1 MHVTDT
7 TTREEL
13 MKKKT
18 ATVTAC
24 LMAISALS
32 ISNTGGVTAA
42 TCGTPGNGYGRLF
55 PNLASASFDSASL
68 RGLASHIMATPESNP
83 TPEGEVDAEEN
94 YAIPAGYTYFGQFI
108 DHDLTNDDRP
118 NDLTTPIAVTSLV
131 NGRTPQLDLDSLYLS
146 GPIASP
152 QLYEADQMHLL
163 TGSLLTGTTDV
174 NARDLPR
181 DTTGRAI
188 IGDGRN
194 DENRIVAGI
203 HSMFIRFHN
212 QTVDQVTATHPQWN
226 AAQIFV
232 EARSQVTAV
241 YQNLILQDYLP
252 RVVGKKTM
260 DTVLQRTHRGTSTN
274 LKYYTNCAQMP
285 VEFSVA
291 AYRFGHS
298 QVRGLYRINATTN
311 RVPVFSGS
319 FGTPGIDL
327 VGFSPSP
334 SHFAIDWSL
343 FLPGGKS
350 SGGAVQASYK
360 IDASITNSLSLLPLP
375 VSSEGPA
382 DLAVRN
388 LLRSSQVGLPSGQDV
403 ARAMG
408 IRPLPDNQI
417 LIGKAT
423 GDATEA
429 TPITSI
435 SSTFAGKAPL
445 WAYILA
451 ESTAHAYRIENG
463 AIVGNQR
470 APFTLGPVGGR
481 IVAETIVGLLSSD
494 ANSVLNMNTR
504 SVVPRPNSIKALFDA
519 VEKGKDATTR
529 PRPIVRPVS
538 NSRESRSGF
547 APVRAQQPPAHR

>member
-1 MHVTDT
+1 MS
-7 TTREEL
+7 L
-13 MKKKT
+13 MKKIT
-18 ATVTAC
+18 STITTCVLAV
-24 LMAISALS
+24 SVLS
-32 ISNTGGVTAA
+32 VSSVNAA
-42 TCGTPGNGYGRLF
+42 TCATPGNGYGRLF
-55 PNLASASFDSASL
+55 PNLPSASFDSAALRSL
-68 RGLASHIMATPESNP
+68 ATQIMAAPEINP

-94 YAIPAGYTYFGQFI
+94 YALPAGYTYFGQFV

-118 NDLTTPIAVTSLV
+118 NDLTTPIPVSSLV
-131 NGRTPQLDLDSLYLS
+131 NGRTPQLDLDSLYLA
-146 GPIASP
+146 GPTAAP
-152 QLYEADQMHLL
+152 QLYNADQMHLL
-163 TGSLLTGTTDV
+163 TGALLTGSTDT
-174 NARDLPR
+174 NSRDVPR
-181 DTTGRAI
+181 TATGRAI
-188 IGDGRN
+188 LGDSRN

-212 QTVDQVTATHPQWN
+212 QAVDQLVTKNPQWP
-226 AAQIFV
+226 AAQIFT
-232 EARSQVTAV
+232 EARKQVTAV

-252 RVVGKKTM
+252 RIVGRQTM
-260 DTVLQRTHRGTSTN
+260 DSVLRSTPRGTSAQ
-274 LKYYTNCAQMP
+274 LRYYTTCAQMP

-298 QVRGLYRINATTN
+298 MVRGLYRVNASTN

-334 SHFAIDWSL
+334 TNFGIDWSL
-343 FLPGGKS
+343 FLPGGKT

-435 SSTFAGKAPL
+435 SSSFAGKAPL

-463 AIVGNQR
+463 AIVGNQK
-470 APFTLGPVGGR
+470 APFTLGPVGSR
-481 IVAETIVGLLSSD
+481 IVAETFVGLLLSD
-494 ANSVLNMNTR
+494 S
-504 SVVPRPNSIKALFDA
+504 NSILNSSTKRQSPIPTTIMALFDS
-519 VEKGKDATTR
+519 VQRGEIREQPVRTQPSLR
-529 PRPIVRPVS
+529 PRNAVAMEPIRYT
-538 NSRESRSGF
+538 RR
-547 APVRAQQPPAHR
+547 

>member
-1 MHVTDT
+1 
-7 TTREEL
+7 
-13 MKKKT
+13 MKKIT
-18 ATVTAC
+18 STITTCVLAV
-24 LMAISALS
+24 SALS
-32 ISNTGGVTAA
+32 VSSSSSVNAA
-42 TCGTPGNGYGRLF
+42 TCASPGNGYGRLF
-55 PNLASASFDSASL
+55 PNLPSASFDSTALRSL
-68 RGLASHIMATPESNP
+68 ATQIMAAPEINP

-94 YAIPAGYTYFGQFI
+94 YALPAGYTYFGQFV

-118 NDLTTPIAVTSLV
+118 NDLTTPIPVSSLV
-131 NGRTPQLDLDSLYLS
+131 NGRTPQLDLDSLYLA
-146 GPIASP
+146 GPTTAP
-152 QLYEADQMHLL
+152 QLYNADQMHLL
-163 TGSLLTGTTDV
+163 TGALLTGSTDT
-174 NARDLPR
+174 NSRDVPR
-181 DTTGRAI
+181 TSTGRAI
-188 IGDGRN
+188 IGDARN

-212 QTVDQVTATHPQWN
+212 QAVDQLLIAHPQWT
-226 AAQIFV
+226 ATRVFT
-232 EARSQVTAV
+232 EARKQVTAV
-241 YQNLILQDYLP
+241 YQNLILRDYLP
-252 RVVGKKTM
+252 RIVGRQMM
-260 DTVLQRTHRGTSTN
+260 DSVLRSTPRGTSAQ

-298 QVRGLYRINATTN
+298 MVRGLYRVNASTN

-319 FGTPGIDL
+319 FGTPGTDL

-334 SHFAIDWSL
+334 STFAIDWSL

-403 ARAMG
+403 ARAIG

-435 SSTFAGKAPL
+435 SSSFAGKAPL

-463 AIVGNQR
+463 AIVGNQK

-481 IVAETIVGLLSSD
+481 IVAETFVGLLLSD
-494 ANSVLNMNTR
+494 S
-504 SVVPRPNSIKALFDA
+504 NSILNSSTKRQPPIPTTIKTLFDS
-519 VEKGKDATTR
+519 VQRTDDIGPQVR
-529 PRPIVRPVS
+529 PRPLLRARNPVAVKPI
-538 NSRESRSGF
+538 RYAR
-547 APVRAQQPPAHR
+547 R

>member
-1 MHVTDT
+1 MS
-7 TTREEL
+7 L
-13 MKKKT
+13 MKKIT
-18 ATVTAC
+18 STITTCVLAV
-24 LMAISALS
+24 SALS
-32 ISNTGGVTAA
+32 VSSSHIVSAA
-42 TCGTPGNGYGRLF
+42 TCPTPGNGYGRLF
-55 PNLASASFDSASL
+55 PNLASASFDSTALRSL
-68 RGLASHIMATPESNP
+68 AAQIMAAPETNP
-83 TPEGEVDAEEN
+83 TPEGQVDAEEN
-94 YAIPAGYTYFGQFI
+94 YALPAGYTYFGQFV

-118 NDLTTPIAVTSLV
+118 NDLTTPIAITSLV
-131 NGRTPQLDLDSLYLS
+131 NGRTPQLDLDSLYLA
-146 GPIASP
+146 GPTAAP
-152 QLYEADQMHLL
+152 QLYNADQMHLL
-163 TGSLLTGTTDV
+163 TGALLTGSSDT

-181 DTTGRAI
+181 DTKGRAI
-188 IGDGRN
+188 IGDARN

-212 QTVDQVTATHPQWN
+212 QTVDQLVAAHPQWT
-226 AAQIFV
+226 AAQVFS
-232 EARSQVTAV
+232 EARIQVTAV

-252 RVVGKKTM
+252 RVVGRQTM
-260 DTVLQRTHRGTSTN
+260 DAVIRSTPRGTSAQ

-298 QVRGLYRINATTN
+298 MVRGLYRVNASTN

-334 SHFAIDWSL
+334 TNFAIDWSL
-343 FLPGGKS
+343 FLPGGKT

-423 GDATEA
+423 GDVTEA

-435 SSTFAGKAPL
+435 SSSFAGKAPL

-451 ESTAHAYRIENG
+451 ESTTHAYRIENG
-463 AIVGNQR
+463 AIVGSQK

-481 IVAETIVGLLSSD
+481 IVAETFVGLLLSD
-494 ANSVLNMNTR
+494 ANSILNSSTKLE
-504 SVVPRPNSIKALFDA
+504 SQSPTSIKALFDS
-519 VEKGKDATTR
+519 VQRGVDKR
-529 PRPIVRPVS
+529 
-538 NSRESRSGF
+538 
-547 APVRAQQPPAHR
+547 QPPAPRPLLRPRNPVAVEPIRYTRR

>member
-1 MHVTDT
+1 MS
-7 TTREEL
+7 L
-13 MKKKT
+13 MKKIT
-18 ATVTAC
+18 STITTCVLAV
-24 LMAISALS
+24 SALS
-32 ISNTGGVTAA
+32 VSSSSSVNAA
-42 TCGTPGNGYGRLF
+42 TCATPGNGYGRLF
-55 PNLASASFDSASL
+55 PNLPSASFDSTALRSL
-68 RGLASHIMATPESNP
+68 ATQIMAAPEINP

-94 YAIPAGYTYFGQFI
+94 YALPAGYTYFGQFV

-118 NDLTTPIAVTSLV
+118 NDLTTPIPVSSLV
-131 NGRTPQLDLDSLYLS
+131 NGRTPQLDLDSLYLA
-146 GPIASP
+146 GPTAAP
-152 QLYEADQMHLL
+152 QLYNADQMHLL
-163 TGSLLTGTTDV
+163 MGALLTGSTDT
-174 NARDLPR
+174 NSRDVPR
-181 DTTGRAI
+181 TATGRAI
-188 IGDGRN
+188 LGDSRN

-212 QTVDQVTATHPQWN
+212 QTVDQLVTKNPEWP
-226 AAQIFV
+226 AAQVFT
-232 EARSQVTAV
+232 EARKQVTAV

-252 RVVGKKTM
+252 RIVGKQTM
-260 DTVLQRTHRGTSTN
+260 NSVLRSTPRGTSAQ
-274 LKYYTNCAQMP
+274 LKFYTNCAQMP

-298 QVRGLYRINATTN
+298 MVRGLYRVNASTN

-319 FGTPGIDL
+319 FGTSGIDL

-334 SHFAIDWSL
+334 TNFGIDWSL
-343 FLPGGKS
+343 FLPGGKT

-408 IRPLPDNQI
+408 IRLLRDDQI

-435 SSTFAGKAPL
+435 SSSFAGKAPL

-451 ESTAHAYRIENG
+451 ESTANAYRIENG
-463 AIVGNQR
+463 AIVGSQK
-470 APFTLGPVGGR
+470 APFTLGPVGSR
-481 IVAETIVGLLSSD
+481 IVAETFVGLLLSDSNSILNSSTKRQ
-494 ANSVLNMNTR
+494 SPIPTT
-504 SVVPRPNSIKALFDA
+504 IKALFDS
-519 VEKGKDATTR
+519 VQRGEIRDQPVRTQPSIR
-529 PRPIVRPVS
+529 PRNPVAVKPIRYA
-538 NSRESRSGF
+538 RR
-547 APVRAQQPPAHR
+547 

>member
-1 MHVTDT
+1 MS
-7 TTREEL
+7 L
-13 MKKKT
+13 MKKIT
-18 ATVTAC
+18 STITTCVLAV
-24 LMAISALS
+24 SALS
-32 ISNTGGVTAA
+32 VSSSQIVSAA
-42 TCGTPGNGYGRLF
+42 TCPTPGSGYGRLF
-55 PNLASASFDSASL
+55 PNLASALFDSTALRSL
-68 RGLASHIMATPESNP
+68 ATQIMAAPEINP

-94 YAIPAGYTYFGQFI
+94 YALPAGYTYFGQFV

-118 NDLTTPIAVTSLV
+118 NDLTTPIPVSSLV
-131 NGRTPQLDLDSLYLS
+131 NGRTPQLDLDSLYLA
-146 GPIASP
+146 GPTAAP
-152 QLYEADQMHLL
+152 QLYNSDQMHLL
-163 TGSLLTGTTDV
+163 TGALLTGSTDA
-174 NARDLPR
+174 NSRDVPR
-181 DTTGRAI
+181 TATGKAI
-188 IGDGRN
+188 LGDSRN

-212 QTVDQVTATHPQWN
+212 QTVDQLVSAHPQWT
-226 AAQIFV
+226 ATQVFT
-232 EARSQVTAV
+232 EARKQVTAV
-241 YQNLILQDYLP
+241 YQNLIIQDYLP
-252 RVVGKKTM
+252 RIVGKQTM
-260 DTVLQRTHRGTSTN
+260 DSVLRSTPRGAFLQ

-298 QVRGLYRINATTN
+298 MVRGLYRVNASTN

-334 SHFAIDWSL
+334 TNFGIDWSL
-343 FLPGGKS
+343 FLPGGKT

-388 LLRSSQVGLPSGQDV
+388 LLRSSQVGLPSGQDI

-435 SSTFAGKAPL
+435 SSSFAGKAPL

-463 AIVGNQR
+463 AIVGSQK

-481 IVAETIVGLLSSD
+481 IVTETFVGLLLSDSNSILNSSTKRQ
-494 ANSVLNMNTR
+494 SPIPTT
-504 SVVPRPNSIKALFDA
+504 IKALFDS
-519 VEKGKDATTR
+519 VQRGEVRDQPVNTQPSLR
-529 PRPIVRPVS
+529 PRNPV
-538 NSRESRSGF
+538 
-547 APVRAQQPPAHR
+547 AVKPVRYTRR

>member
-1 MHVTDT
+1 MS
-7 TTREEL
+7 L
-13 MKKKT
+13 MKKIT
-18 ATVTAC
+18 STITTCVLAV
-24 LMAISALS
+24 SALS
-32 ISNTGGVTAA
+32 VSSSSSVNAA
-42 TCGTPGNGYGRLF
+42 TCATPGNGYGRLF
-55 PNLASASFDSASL
+55 PNLPSASFDSAALRSL
-68 RGLASHIMATPESNP
+68 ATQIMAAPEINP

-94 YAIPAGYTYFGQFI
+94 YALPAGYTYFGQFV

-118 NDLTTPIAVTSLV
+118 NDLTTPIPVSSLV
-131 NGRTPQLDLDSLYLS
+131 NGRTPQLDLDSLYLA
-146 GPIASP
+146 GPTAAP
-152 QLYEADQMHLL
+152 QLYNADQMHLL
-163 TGSLLTGTTDV
+163 TGALLTGSTDT
-174 NARDLPR
+174 NSRDVPR
-181 DTTGRAI
+181 TATGRAI
-188 IGDGRN
+188 LGDSRN

-212 QTVDQVTATHPQWN
+212 QAVDQLVTKNPQWP
-226 AAQIFV
+226 AAQIFT
-232 EARSQVTAV
+232 EARKQVTAV

-252 RVVGKKTM
+252 RIVGRQTM
-260 DTVLQRTHRGTSTN
+260 DSVLRSTPRGTSAQ
-274 LKYYTNCAQMP
+274 LRYYTTCAQMP

-298 QVRGLYRINATTN
+298 MVRGLYRVNASTN

-334 SHFAIDWSL
+334 TNFGIDWSL
-343 FLPGGKS
+343 FLPGGKT

-435 SSTFAGKAPL
+435 SSSFAGKAPL

-463 AIVGNQR
+463 AIVGNQK
-470 APFTLGPVGGR
+470 APFTLGPVGSR
-481 IVAETIVGLLSSD
+481 IVAETFVGLLLSD
-494 ANSVLNMNTR
+494 S
-504 SVVPRPNSIKALFDA
+504 NSILNSSTKRQSPIPTTIMALFDS
-519 VEKGKDATTR
+519 VQRGEIREQPVRTQPSLR
-529 PRPIVRPVS
+529 PRNAVAMEPIRYT
-538 NSRESRSGF
+538 RR
-547 APVRAQQPPAHR
+547 

>member
-1 MHVTDT
+1 
-7 TTREEL
+7 
-13 MKKKT
+13 MKKFT
-18 ATVTAC
+18 S
-24 LMAISALS
+24 AITTCVLAMSAVS
-32 ISNTGGVTAA
+32 VSSASGVSAA
-42 TCGTPGNGYGRLF
+42 TCATPSSGYGRLF
-55 PNLASASFDSASL
+55 PNLAAASFDSTALHS
-68 RGLASHIMATPESNP
+68 LASKIMAPAETNP

-94 YAIPAGYTYFGQFI
+94 YALPAGYTYFGQFI

-118 NDLTTPIAVTSLV
+118 NDLTTPIAITSLV
-131 NGRTPQLDLDSLYLS
+131 NGRTPQLDLDSLYLA
-146 GPIASP
+146 GPIAAP
-152 QLYEADQMHLL
+152 QLYNADQMHLL
-163 TGSLLTGTTDV
+163 TGAILAGSTDT

-181 DTTGRAI
+181 DTKGKAL
-188 IGDGRN
+188 IGDARN

-203 HSMFIRFHN
+203 HSMLIRFHN
-212 QTVDQVTATHPQWN
+212 QIVDQLVAAHSQWT
-226 AAQIFV
+226 AAQVFT
-232 EARSQVTAV
+232 EARTQVTHV
-241 YQNLILQDYLP
+241 YQDLILQDYLP
-252 RVVGKKTM
+252 RVVGRKTM
-260 DTVLQRTHRGTSTN
+260 DSVLRSTPRGISTQ

-298 QVRGLYRINATTN
+298 MVRGLYRVNTSTN

-334 SHFAIDWSL
+334 TNFAIDWSL
-343 FLPGGKS
+343 FLPGGKT

-375 VSSEGPA
+375 VSSAGPA

-435 SSTFAGKAPL
+435 SASFAGKAPL

-463 AIVGNQR
+463 TIVGSQK

-481 IVAETIVGLLSSD
+481 IVAETFVGLLLSDSDSILNSSTKPE
-494 ANSVLNMNTR
+494 SQHPT
-504 SVVPRPNSIKALFDA
+504 SIKALFDS
-519 VEKGKDATTR
+519 VQRGVDKR
-529 PRPIVRPVS
+529 
-538 NSRESRSGF
+538 
-547 APVRAQQPPAHR
+547 QPPAPRSLLRPRNPVAVKPIRYTRR

>member
-1 MHVTDT
+1 MS
-7 TTREEL
+7 L
-13 MKKKT
+13 MKKIT
-18 ATVTAC
+18 STIITCVLAV
-24 LMAISALS
+24 SALS
-32 ISNTGGVTAA
+32 VSNSSSVNAA
-42 TCGTPGNGYGRLF
+42 ACTTPGNGYGRLF
-55 PNLASASFDSASL
+55 PNLANASFDSTALRSL
-68 RGLASHIMATPESNP
+68 AAQIMAGPETNP

-94 YAIPAGYTYFGQFI
+94 YALPAGYTYFGQFV

-118 NDLTTPIAVTSLV
+118 NDLTTPIPVSSLV
-131 NGRTPQLDLDSLYLS
+131 NGRTPQLDLDSLYLA
-146 GPIASP
+146 GPTAAP
-152 QLYEADQMHLL
+152 QLYNADQMHLL
-163 TGSLLTGTTDV
+163 IGALLTGSSDT

-181 DTTGRAI
+181 DTKGRAI
-188 IGDGRN
+188 IGDARN

-212 QTVDQVTATHPQWN
+212 QTVDQLVAAHPQWT
-226 AAQIFV
+226 AAHVFS
-232 EARSQVTAV
+232 EARTQVTAV

-252 RVVGKKTM
+252 RVVGRQTM
-260 DTVLQRTHRGTSTN
+260 DAVIRSTPRGTSTQ

-298 QVRGLYRINATTN
+298 MVRGLYRVNASTN

-334 SHFAIDWSL
+334 TNFAIDWSL
-343 FLPGGKS
+343 FLPGGKT
-350 SGGAVQASYK
+350 SGGALQASYK

-388 LLRSSQVGLPSGQDV
+388 LLRSSQLGLPSGQDV

-408 IRPLPDNQI
+408 IRPLPDNQV

-435 SSTFAGKAPL
+435 SSSFAGKAPL

-463 AIVGNQR
+463 AIVGSQK

-481 IVAETIVGLLSSD
+481 IVAETFVGLLLSD
-494 ANSVLNMNTR
+494 
-504 SVVPRPNSIKALFDA
+504 PNSILNSSMKPESQFPTSMKALFDS
-519 VEKGKDATTR
+519 VQRGVDKR
-529 PRPIVRPVS
+529 
-538 NSRESRSGF
+538 
-547 APVRAQQPPAHR
+547 QPPAPRPLLRPRNPVAVEPIRYARR

>member
-1 MHVTDT
+1 MS
-7 TTREEL
+7 L
-13 MKKKT
+13 MKKLT
-18 ATVTAC
+18 STITTCVLAV
-24 LMAISALS
+24 SALS
-32 ISNTGGVTAA
+32 VSNSSSVNAA
-42 TCGTPGNGYGRLF
+42 TCATPGNGYGRLF
-55 PNLASASFDSASL
+55 PNLPSASFDSAALRSL
-68 RGLASHIMATPESNP
+68 ATQIMAAPEINP

-94 YAIPAGYTYFGQFI
+94 YALPAGYTYFGQFV

-118 NDLTTPIAVTSLV
+118 NDLTTPIPVSSLV
-131 NGRTPQLDLDSLYLS
+131 NGRTPQLDLDSLYLA
-146 GPIASP
+146 GPTAAP
-152 QLYEADQMHLL
+152 QLYNADQMHLL
-163 TGSLLTGTTDV
+163 TGALLTGSTDV
-174 NARDLPR
+174 NSQDLPR
-181 DTTGRAI
+181 DTKGRAI
-188 IGDGRN
+188 IGDARN

-212 QTVDQVTATHPQWN
+212 QTVDQLVSAHPQWT
-226 AAQIFV
+226 AAQIFS
-232 EARSQVTAV
+232 EARKQVTDV
-241 YQNLILQDYLP
+241 YQNLILRDYLP
-252 RVVGKKTM
+252 RIVGKKTM
-260 DTVLQRTHRGTSTN
+260 DSVLRSTSRGTSTQ
-274 LKYYTNCAQMP
+274 LRYYTNCAQMP

-298 QVRGLYRINATTN
+298 MVRGLYRVNASTN

-334 SHFAIDWSL
+334 TNFGIDWSL
-343 FLPGGKS
+343 FLPGGKT

-388 LLRSSQVGLPSGQDV
+388 LLRSSQVGLPSGQDI

-408 IRPLPDNQI
+408 IRPLRDDQI

-435 SSTFAGKAPL
+435 SSSFAGKAPL

-463 AIVGNQR
+463 AIVGSQK

-481 IVAETIVGLLSSD
+481 IVAETFVGLLLSD
-494 ANSVLNMNTR
+494 PNSILNTSTKR
-504 SVVPRPNSIKALFDA
+504 QSPSPTSIKALFDSVQRGEVRGQPVRTQPSLRPRNPVA
-519 VEKGKDATTR
+519 VEPIRYTR
-529 PRPIVRPVS
+529 R
-538 NSRESRSGF
+538 
-547 APVRAQQPPAHR
+547 

>member
-1 MHVTDT
+1 MS
-7 TTREEL
+7 L
-13 MKKKT
+13 MKKTSRIT
-18 ATVTAC
+18 AVA
-24 LMAISALS
+24 LAISA
-32 ISNTGGVTAA
+32 ITITNTGVVNAA
-42 TCGTPGNGYGRLF
+42 TCATPGNGYGRLF
-55 PNLASASFDSASL
+55 PDLASASFDSTALRSL
-68 RGLASHIMATPESNP
+68 ATQIMAAPEINP

-94 YAIPAGYTYFGQFI
+94 YALPAGYTYFGQFV

-118 NDLTTPIAVTSLV
+118 NDLTTPIPVSSLV
-131 NGRTPQLDLDSLYLS
+131 NGRTPQLDLDSLYLA
-146 GPIASP
+146 GPTAAP
-152 QLYEADQMHLL
+152 QLYNADQMHLL
-163 TGSLLTGTTDV
+163 TGALLTGSTDA
-174 NARDLPR
+174 NSRDVPR
-181 DTTGRAI
+181 TATGRAI
-188 IGDGRN
+188 LGDSRN

-203 HSMFIRFHN
+203 HTMFIRFHN
-212 QTVDQVTATHPQWN
+212 QTVDQLVSTHPQWT
-226 AAQIFV
+226 AAQVFT
-232 EARSQVTAV
+232 EARKQVTTV

-252 RVVGKKTM
+252 RIVGKQTM
-260 DTVLQRTHRGTSTN
+260 DSVLRSTPRGTSTQ

-298 QVRGLYRINATTN
+298 MVRGLYRVNASTN

-319 FGTPGIDL
+319 FGTPGTDL

-334 SHFAIDWSL
+334 STFAIDWSL

-423 GDATEA
+423 GDASEA
-429 TPITSI
+429 TLITSI
-435 SSTFAGKAPL
+435 SSSFAGKAPL

-463 AIVGNQR
+463 AIVGNQK

-481 IVAETIVGLLSSD
+481 IVAETFVGLLLSDSNSILNSST
-494 ANSVLNMNTR
+494 TR
-504 SVVPRPNSIKALFDA
+504 QSPSPTTIKALFDS
-519 VEKGKDATTR
+519 VQRGEVRDTPVRTQPSIR
-529 PRPIVRPVS
+529 PRNPV
-538 NSRESRSGF
+538 
-547 APVRAQQPPAHR
+547 AVKPVRYTRR

>member
-1 MHVTDT
+1 MS
-7 TTREEL
+7 L
-13 MKKKT
+13 MKKIT
-18 ATVTAC
+18 STITTCVLAV
-24 LMAISALS
+24 SALS
-32 ISNTGGVTAA
+32 VSSSSSVNAA
-42 TCGTPGNGYGRLF
+42 TCATPGNGYGRLF
-55 PNLASASFDSASL
+55 PNLPSASFESTALRSL
-68 RGLASHIMATPESNP
+68 ATQIMAAPEINP

-94 YAIPAGYTYFGQFI
+94 YALPAGYTYFGQFV

-118 NDLTTPIAVTSLV
+118 NDLTTPIPVSSLV
-131 NGRTPQLDLDSLYLS
+131 NGRTPQLDLDSLYLA
-146 GPIASP
+146 GPTAAP
-152 QLYEADQMHLL
+152 QLYNADQMHLL
-163 TGSLLTGTTDV
+163 MGALLTGSTDT
-174 NARDLPR
+174 NSRDVPR
-181 DTTGRAI
+181 TATGRAI
-188 IGDGRN
+188 LGDSRN

-212 QTVDQVTATHPQWN
+212 QTVDQLVTKNPQWP
-226 AAQIFV
+226 AAQIFT
-232 EARSQVTAV
+232 EARKQVTAV

-252 RVVGKKTM
+252 RIVGRQTM
-260 DTVLQRTHRGTSTN
+260 DSVLRSTPRGTSAQ

-298 QVRGLYRINATTN
+298 MVRGLYRVNTSTN

-334 SHFAIDWSL
+334 STFAIDWSL

-375 VSSEGPA
+375 VSSAGPA

-423 GDATEA
+423 GDASEA

-435 SSTFAGKAPL
+435 SSSFVGKAPL

-451 ESTAHAYRIENG
+451 ESTANAYRIENG
-463 AIVGNQR
+463 AIVGNQK
-470 APFTLGPVGGR
+470 APFTLGPIGGR
-481 IVAETIVGLLSSD
+481 IVAETFVGLLLSDSNSILNSST
-494 ANSVLNMNTR
+494 TR
-504 SVVPRPNSIKALFDA
+504 QSPIPTTIKALFDS
-519 VEKGKDATTR
+519 VQRGEVRDQPVRPQPSIR
-529 PRPIVRPVS
+529 PRNPVAVKPIRYA
-538 NSRESRSGF
+538 RR
-547 APVRAQQPPAHR
+547 

>member
-1 MHVTDT
+1 MS
-7 TTREEL
+7 L
-13 MKKKT
+13 MKKFT
-18 ATVTAC
+18 STITTCVLAV
-24 LMAISALS
+24 SALS
-32 ISNTGGVTAA
+32 VSNSSSVNAA
-42 TCGTPGNGYGRLF
+42 TCTTPGNGYGRLF
-55 PNLASASFDSASL
+55 PNLPSASFDSTALRSL
-68 RGLASHIMATPESNP
+68 AAQIMADPETNP

-94 YAIPAGYTYFGQFI
+94 YALPAGYTYFGQFV

-131 NGRTPQLDLDSLYLS
+131 NGRTPQLDLDSLYLA
-146 GPIASP
+146 GPTAAP
-152 QLYEADQMHLL
+152 QLYNADQMHLL
-163 TGSLLTGTTDV
+163 TGALLTGSSDA

-181 DTTGRAI
+181 DTKGRAI
-188 IGDGRN
+188 IGDARN

-212 QTVDQVTATHPQWN
+212 QTVDQLVAAHPQWT
-226 AAQIFV
+226 AAQVFL
-232 EARSQVTAV
+232 EARTQVTAV

-252 RVVGKKTM
+252 RVVGRQTM
-260 DTVLQRTHRGTSTN
+260 DAVIRSTPRGVTTQ

-298 QVRGLYRINATTN
+298 MVRGLYRVNASTN

-334 SHFAIDWSL
+334 TNFAIDWSL
-343 FLPGGKS
+343 FLPGGKT

-388 LLRSSQVGLPSGQDV
+388 LLRSSQVGLPSGQEV

-435 SSTFAGKAPL
+435 SSSFAGKAPL

-463 AIVGNQR
+463 AVGSQK

-481 IVAETIVGLLSSD
+481 IVAETFVGLLLSDSNSILNSSTKRQ
-494 ANSVLNMNTR
+494 SPIPTT
-504 SVVPRPNSIKALFDA
+504 IKALFDS
-519 VEKGKDATTR
+519 VQRGEIRDQPVRTQPSIR
-529 PRPIVRPVS
+529 PRNPVAVKPIRYA
-538 NSRESRSGF
+538 RR
-547 APVRAQQPPAHR
+547 

>member
-1 MHVTDT
+1 MS
-7 TTREEL
+7 L
-13 MKKKT
+13 MKKFT
-18 ATVTAC
+18 STITTCVLAV
-24 LMAISALS
+24 SALS
-32 ISNTGGVTAA
+32 VSNSSSVNAA
-42 TCGTPGNGYGRLF
+42 TCTTPGNGYGRLF
-55 PNLASASFDSASL
+55 PNLASASFDSTALRSL
-68 RGLASHIMATPESNP
+68 AAQIMADPETNP

-94 YAIPAGYTYFGQFI
+94 YALPAGYTYFGQFV

-131 NGRTPQLDLDSLYLS
+131 NGRTPQLDLDSLYLA
-146 GPIASP
+146 GPTAAP
-152 QLYEADQMHLL
+152 QLYNADQMHLL
-163 TGSLLTGTTDV
+163 TGALLTGSSDA

-181 DTTGRAI
+181 DTKGRAI
-188 IGDGRN
+188 IGDARN

-212 QTVDQVTATHPQWN
+212 QTVDQLVVAHPQWT
-226 AAQIFV
+226 AAHVFS
-232 EARSQVTAV
+232 EARTQVTAV

-252 RVVGKKTM
+252 RVVGRQTM
-260 DTVLQRTHRGTSTN
+260 DAVIRSTPRGVTTQ

-298 QVRGLYRINATTN
+298 MVRGLYRVNASTN

-334 SHFAIDWSL
+334 TNFAIDWSL
-343 FLPGGKS
+343 FLPGGKT

-435 SSTFAGKAPL
+435 SSSFAGKAPL

-463 AIVGNQR
+463 AVGSQK

-481 IVAETIVGLLSSD
+481 IVAETFVGLLLSD
-494 ANSVLNMNTR
+494 ANSILNSSTKQ
-504 SVVPRPNSIKALFDA
+504 VPQFPTSIKALFDS
-519 VEKGKDATTR
+519 VQRGVDKR
-529 PRPIVRPVS
+529 
-538 NSRESRSGF
+538 
-547 APVRAQQPPAHR
+547 QPPAPRPLLRAGNPVAVEPIRYTRR

>member
-1 MHVTDT
+1 MS
-7 TTREEL
+7 L
-13 MKKKT
+13 MKKIT
-18 ATVTAC
+18 STITTCVLAV
-24 LMAISALS
+24 SALS
-32 ISNTGGVTAA
+32 VSNSSSVNAA
-42 TCGTPGNGYGRLF
+42 ACTTPGNGYGRLF
-55 PNLASASFDSASL
+55 PNLASASFDSTALRSL
-68 RGLASHIMATPESNP
+68 AAQIMAGPETNP

-94 YAIPAGYTYFGQFI
+94 YALPAGYTYFGQFV

-118 NDLTTPIAVTSLV
+118 NDLTTPIPVSSLV
-131 NGRTPQLDLDSLYLS
+131 NGRTPQLDLDSLYLA
-146 GPIASP
+146 GPTAAP
-152 QLYEADQMHLL
+152 QLYNADQMHLL
-163 TGSLLTGTTDV
+163 IGALLTGSSDT

-181 DTTGRAI
+181 DTKGRAI
-188 IGDGRN
+188 IGDARN

-212 QTVDQVTATHPQWN
+212 QTVDQLVAAHPQWT
-226 AAQIFV
+226 AAHVFS
-232 EARSQVTAV
+232 EARTQVTAV

-252 RVVGKKTM
+252 RVVGRQTM
-260 DTVLQRTHRGTSTN
+260 DAVIRSTPRGTSTQ

-298 QVRGLYRINATTN
+298 MVRGLYRVNASTN

-334 SHFAIDWSL
+334 TNFAIDWSL
-343 FLPGGKS
+343 FLPGGKT

-388 LLRSSQVGLPSGQDV
+388 LLRSSQLGLPSGQDV

-408 IRPLPDNQI
+408 IRPLPDNQV

-435 SSTFAGKAPL
+435 SSSFAGKAPL

-463 AIVGNQR
+463 AIVGSQK

-481 IVAETIVGLLSSD
+481 IVAETFVGLLLSD
-494 ANSVLNMNTR
+494 
-504 SVVPRPNSIKALFDA
+504 PNSILNSSMKPESQFPTSMKALFDS
-519 VEKGKDATTR
+519 VQRGVDKR
-529 PRPIVRPVS
+529 
-538 NSRESRSGF
+538 
-547 APVRAQQPPAHR
+547 QPPAPRPLLRPRNPVAVEPIRYARR

>member
-1 MHVTDT
+1 MS
-7 TTREEL
+7 L
-13 MKKKT
+13 MKKIT
-18 ATVTAC
+18 STITTCVLAV
-24 LMAISALS
+24 SALS
-32 ISNTGGVTAA
+32 VSSVNAA
-42 TCGTPGNGYGRLF
+42 TCATPGNGYGRLF
-55 PNLASASFDSASL
+55 PNLPSASFDSTALRSL
-68 RGLASHIMATPESNP
+68 ATQIMAAPEINP

-94 YAIPAGYTYFGQFI
+94 YALPAGYTYFGQFV

-118 NDLTTPIAVTSLV
+118 NDLTTPIPVSSLV
-131 NGRTPQLDLDSLYLS
+131 NGRTPQLDLDSLYLA
-146 GPIASP
+146 GPTAAP
-152 QLYEADQMHLL
+152 QLYNADQMHLL
-163 TGSLLTGTTDV
+163 TGALLTGSTDT
-174 NARDLPR
+174 NSRDVPR
-181 DTTGRAI
+181 TATGRAI
-188 IGDGRN
+188 LGDSRN

-212 QTVDQVTATHPQWN
+212 QAVDQLVTKNPQWP
-226 AAQIFV
+226 AAQIFT
-232 EARSQVTAV
+232 EARKQVTAV

-252 RVVGKKTM
+252 RIVGRQTM
-260 DTVLQRTHRGTSTN
+260 DSVLRSTPRGTSAQ
-274 LKYYTNCAQMP
+274 LRYYTTCAQMP

-298 QVRGLYRINATTN
+298 MVRGLYRVNASTN

-334 SHFAIDWSL
+334 TNFGIDWSL
-343 FLPGGKS
+343 FLPGGKT

-435 SSTFAGKAPL
+435 SSSFAGKAPL

-463 AIVGNQR
+463 AIVGNQK
-470 APFTLGPVGGR
+470 APFTLGPVGSR
-481 IVAETIVGLLSSD
+481 IVAETFVGLLLSD
-494 ANSVLNMNTR
+494 S
-504 SVVPRPNSIKALFDA
+504 NSILNSSTKRQSPIPTTIMALFDS
-519 VEKGKDATTR
+519 VQRGEIREQPVRTQPSLR
-529 PRPIVRPVS
+529 PRNAVAMEPIRYT
-538 NSRESRSGF
+538 RR
-547 APVRAQQPPAHR
+547 

>member
-1 MHVTDT
+1 
-7 TTREEL
+7 
-13 MKKKT
+13 
-18 ATVTAC
+18 
-24 LMAISALS
+24 MAA
-32 ISNTGGVTAA
+32 
-42 TCGTPGNGYGRLF
+42 
-55 PNLASASFDSASL
+55 
-68 RGLASHIMATPESNP
+68 PEINP

-94 YAIPAGYTYFGQFI
+94 YALPAGYTYFGQFV

-118 NDLTTPIAVTSLV
+118 NDLTTPIPVSSLV
-131 NGRTPQLDLDSLYLS
+131 NGRTPQLDLDSLYLA
-146 GPIASP
+146 GPTSAP
-152 QLYEADQMHLL
+152 QLYNADQMHLL
-163 TGSLLTGTTDV
+163 TGALLTGSTDT
-174 NARDLPR
+174 NSRDVPR
-181 DTTGRAI
+181 TATGRAI
-188 IGDGRN
+188 LGDSRN

-203 HSMFIRFHN
+203 DSMFIRFHN
-212 QTVDQVTATHPQWN
+212 QTVDQLVTKNPQWS
-226 AAQIFV
+226 AAQIFT
-232 EARSQVTAV
+232 EARKQVTAV

-252 RVVGKKTM
+252 RIVGKQTM
-260 DTVLQRTHRGTSTN
+260 DSVLRASPRGTSAQ
-274 LKYYTNCAQMP
+274 LKYYTTCAQMP

-298 QVRGLYRINATTN
+298 MVRGLYRVNASTN

-334 SHFAIDWSL
+334 TNFGIDWSL

-408 IRPLPDNQI
+408 IRPLRDNQI

-435 SSTFAGKAPL
+435 SSSFAGKAPL

-463 AIVGNQR
+463 AIIGSQK

-481 IVAETIVGLLSSD
+481 IVAETFVGLLLSDSHSILNSSTKRQ
-494 ANSVLNMNTR
+494 SPIPTT
-504 SVVPRPNSIKALFDA
+504 IKALFDSVQRG
-519 VEKGKDATTR
+519 VEKRQLPAPRPLLR
-529 PRPIVRPVS
+529 PRNPVAVKPIRYT
-538 NSRESRSGF
+538 RR
-547 APVRAQQPPAHR
+547 

>member
-1 MHVTDT
+1 
-7 TTREEL
+7 
-13 MKKKT
+13 
-18 ATVTAC
+18 
-24 LMAISALS
+24 
-32 ISNTGGVTAA
+32 
-42 TCGTPGNGYGRLF
+42 
-55 PNLASASFDSASL
+55 
-68 RGLASHIMATPESNP
+68 
-83 TPEGEVDAEEN
+83 
-94 YAIPAGYTYFGQFI
+94 
-108 DHDLTNDDRP
+108 
-118 NDLTTPIAVTSLV
+118 
-131 NGRTPQLDLDSLYLS
+131 
-146 GPIASP
+146 
-152 QLYEADQMHLL
+152 MHLL
-163 TGSLLTGTTDV
+163 TGALLTGSTDA
-174 NARDLPR
+174 NSRDVPR
-181 DTTGRAI
+181 GTSGRAI
-188 IGDGRN
+188 LGDSRN

-212 QTVDQVTATHPQWN
+212 QTVDQLVATHPQWA
-226 AAQIFV
+226 AAQVFT
-232 EARSQVTAV
+232 EARKQVTIV

-252 RVVGKKTM
+252 RIVGRKTM
-260 DTVLQRTHRGTSTN
+260 DSVLRSTPRGTSTQ
-274 LKYYTNCAQMP
+274 LKFYTNCAQMP

-298 QVRGLYRINATTN
+298 MVRGLYRVNASTN

-319 FGTPGIDL
+319 FGTPGADL

-334 SHFAIDWSL
+334 STFAIDWSL
-343 FLPGGKS
+343 FLPGGKT
-350 SGGAVQASYK
+350 SGGTVQASYK

-408 IRPLPDNQI
+408 IRPLADNQI

-435 SSTFAGKAPL
+435 SSSFAGKAPL

-463 AIVGNQR
+463 AIVGSQK

-481 IVAETIVGLLSSD
+481 IVGETFVGLLLSDSNSILNSSTKRQ
-494 ANSVLNMNTR
+494 SPIPTT
-504 SVVPRPNSIKALFDA
+504 IKALFDSVQRA
-519 VEKGKDATTR
+519 EVRDQPVRTQPSNR
-529 PRPIVRPVS
+529 PRNPVAVKPIRDT
-538 NSRESRSGF
+538 RR
-547 APVRAQQPPAHR
+547 

>member
-1 MHVTDT
+1 MS
-7 TTREEL
+7 L
-13 MKKKT
+13 MKKIT
-18 ATVTAC
+18 STITTCVLAV
-24 LMAISALS
+24 SALS
-32 ISNTGGVTAA
+32 VSSASSVNAA
-42 TCGTPGNGYGRLF
+42 TCATPGNGYGRLF
-55 PNLASASFDSASL
+55 PNLPSASFDSTALRSL
-68 RGLASHIMATPESNP
+68 ATQIVAAPEINP

-94 YAIPAGYTYFGQFI
+94 YAIPAGYTYFGQFV

-118 NDLTTPIAVTSLV
+118 NDLTTPIPVSSLV
-131 NGRTPQLDLDSLYLS
+131 NGRTPQLDLDSLYLA
-146 GPIASP
+146 GPTSAP
-152 QLYEADQMHLL
+152 QLYNADQMHLL
-163 TGSLLTGTTDV
+163 TGALLTGSTDT
-174 NARDLPR
+174 NSRDVPR
-181 DTTGRAI
+181 TATGRAI
-188 IGDGRN
+188 LGDSRN

-212 QTVDQVTATHPQWN
+212 QTVDQLVTKNPQWS
-226 AAQIFV
+226 AAQIFT
-232 EARSQVTAV
+232 EARKQVTAV

-252 RVVGKKTM
+252 RIVGKQTM
-260 DTVLQRTHRGTSTN
+260 DSVLRASPRGTSAQ
-274 LKYYTNCAQMP
+274 LKYYTTCAQMP

-298 QVRGLYRINATTN
+298 MVRGLYRVNASTN

-334 SHFAIDWSL
+334 TNFGIDWSL
-343 FLPGGKS
+343 FLPGGKT

-403 ARAMG
+403 ARVMG
-408 IRPLPDNQI
+408 LRPLPDNQI

-423 GDATEA
+423 GDASEA

-435 SSTFAGKAPL
+435 SSSFAGKAPL

-463 AIVGNQR
+463 AIVGSQK

-481 IVAETIVGLLSSD
+481 IVAETFVGLLLSD
-494 ANSVLNMNTR
+494 ANSILNSSTKLE
-504 SVVPRPNSIKALFDA
+504 SQFPTSIKALFDSVQRG
-519 VEKGKDATTR
+519 VEKRQLPA
-529 PRPIVRPVS
+529 PRPLLRTRNPV
-538 NSRESRSGF
+538 
-547 APVRAQQPPAHR
+547 AMKPVRYTRR

>member
-1 MHVTDT
+1 
-7 TTREEL
+7 
-13 MKKKT
+13 MKKIT
-18 ATVTAC
+18 ATITSCVLAV
-24 LMAISALS
+24 SALS
-32 ISNTGGVTAA
+32 VSSASSVNA
-42 TCGTPGNGYGRLF
+42 TTCASPGNGYGRLF
-55 PNLASASFDSASL
+55 PGLDSASFDSAALRSL
-68 RGLASHIMATPESNP
+68 ANQIMAAPEIDP

-94 YAIPAGYTYFGQFI
+94 YALPAGYTYFGQFV

-118 NDLTTPIAVTSLV
+118 NDLTTPISVSSLI
-131 NGRTPQLDLDSLYLS
+131 NGRTPQLDLDSLYLA
-146 GPIASP
+146 GPIAAP
-152 QLYEADQMHLL
+152 QLYNADQMHLL
-163 TGSLLTGTTDV
+163 TGALLTGSTDD
-174 NARDLPR
+174 NSRDVPR
-181 DTTGRAI
+181 TSTGRAI
-188 IGDGRN
+188 LADIRN

-203 HSMFIRFHN
+203 NSMFIRFHN
-212 QTVDQVTATHPQWN
+212 QTVDQLVAAHPQWA
-226 AAQIFV
+226 AAQIFS
-232 EARSQVTAV
+232 EARKQVTAV
-241 YQNLILQDYLP
+241 YQGLILYDYLP
-252 RVVGKKTM
+252 RIVGKRTM
-260 DTVLQRTHRGTSTN
+260 DSVLRSSSRGMSTQ

-298 QVRGLYRINATTN
+298 MVRGLYRVNASAN

-319 FGTPGIDL
+319 FGTPGTDL

-334 SHFAIDWSL
+334 TNFGIDWSL
-343 FLPGGKS
+343 FLPGGKT

-382 DLAVRN
+382 DLALRN

-403 ARAMG
+403 ARTMG

-429 TPITSI
+429 IPITSV
-435 SSTFAGKAPL
+435 SASFAGKAPL

-463 AIVGNQR
+463 AIVGSQK

-481 IVAETIVGLLSSD
+481 IVAETFVGLLLSD
-494 ANSVLNMNTR
+494 SNSILNSPMKPR
-504 SVVPRPNSIKALFDA
+504 SPITTTIKALFDS
-519 VEKGKDATTR
+519 VQRSEVRGRPVRPLPSQRPRIPVTTR
-529 PRPIVRPVS
+529 AKLPRM
-538 NSRESRSGF
+538 
-547 APVRAQQPPAHR
+547 

>member
-1 MHVTDT
+1 MA
-7 TTREEL
+7 L
-13 MKKKT
+13 MKKIT
-18 ATVTAC
+18 STITSCVLAV
-24 LMAISALS
+24 SALS
-32 ISNTGGVTAA
+32 VSSASSVNAA
-42 TCGTPGNGYGRLF
+42 TCATPGNGYGRLF
-55 PNLASASFDSASL
+55 PDLASASFDSTAL
-68 RGLASHIMATPESNP
+68 RGLASQIMATPEINP

-94 YAIPAGYTYFGQFI
+94 YALPAGYTYFGQFV

-118 NDLTTPIAVTSLV
+118 NDLTTPIPVTSLV
-131 NGRTPQLDLDSLYLS
+131 NGRTPQLDLDSLYLA
-146 GPIASP
+146 GPTAAP
-152 QLYEADQMHLL
+152 QLYNADQMHLL
-163 TGSLLTGTTDV
+163 TGALLTGSIDANSRDV
-174 NARDLPR
+174 PR
-181 DTTGRAI
+181 GTTGRAI
-188 IGDGRN
+188 LGDSRN

-212 QTVDQVTATHPQWN
+212 QTVDQLVAAHPQWA
-226 AAQIFV
+226 AAQVFT
-232 EARSQVTAV
+232 EARKQVTSV

-252 RVVGKKTM
+252 RIVGRKTM
-260 DTVLQRTHRGTSTN
+260 DSVLRSTPRRTSTQ
-274 LKYYTNCAQMP
+274 LKFYTNCAQMP

-298 QVRGLYRINATTN
+298 MVRGLYRVNTSTN

-334 SHFAIDWSL
+334 TNFGIDWSL
-343 FLPGGKS
+343 FLPRGKT

-375 VSSEGPA
+375 ISSEGPA

-408 IRPLPDNQI
+408 IRPLADNQI

-435 SSTFAGKAPL
+435 SSSFAGKAPL

-463 AIVGNQR
+463 AIVGSQK

-481 IVAETIVGLLSSD
+481 IVAETFVGLLLSDSNSILNSSMKRQ
-494 ANSVLNMNTR
+494 SPIPTT
-504 SVVPRPNSIKALFDA
+504 IKALFDS
-519 VEKGKDATTR
+519 VQRGEVRDQPVRPQPSIR
-529 PRPIVRPVS
+529 PRNPVAVKPIRYT
-538 NSRESRSGF
+538 RR
-547 APVRAQQPPAHR
+547 

>member
-1 MHVTDT
+1 MS
-7 TTREEL
+7 L
-13 MKKKT
+13 MKKIT
-18 ATVTAC
+18 STITTCVLAV
-24 LMAISALS
+24 SALS
-32 ISNTGGVTAA
+32 VSNSSSVNAA
-42 TCGTPGNGYGRLF
+42 TCATPGNGYGRLF
-55 PNLASASFDSASL
+55 PNLPSASFDSAALRSL
-68 RGLASHIMATPESNP
+68 ATQIMAAPEINP

-94 YAIPAGYTYFGQFI
+94 YALPAGYTYFGQFV

-118 NDLTTPIAVTSLV
+118 NDLTTPIPVSSLV
-131 NGRTPQLDLDSLYLS
+131 NGRTPQLDLDSLYLA
-146 GPIASP
+146 GPTSAP
-152 QLYEADQMHLL
+152 QLYNADQMHLL
-163 TGSLLTGTTDV
+163 TGALLTGSTDV
-174 NARDLPR
+174 NSQDLPR
-181 DTTGRAI
+181 DTKGRAI
-188 IGDGRN
+188 IGDARN

-212 QTVDQVTATHPQWN
+212 QTVDQLVSAHPQWP
-226 AAQIFV
+226 AAQIFT
-232 EARSQVTAV
+232 EARKQVTAV

-252 RVVGKKTM
+252 RIIGKQTM
-260 DTVLQRTHRGTSTN
+260 NSVLRSTPRGTSAQ

-298 QVRGLYRINATTN
+298 MVRGLYRVNASTN

-334 SHFAIDWSL
+334 TNFGIDWSL
-343 FLPGGKS
+343 FLPGGKT

-408 IRPLPDNQI
+408 IRPLRDNQI

-435 SSTFAGKAPL
+435 SSSFAGKAPL

-451 ESTAHAYRIENG
+451 ESTANAYRIENG
-463 AIVGNQR
+463 AIVGNQK

-481 IVAETIVGLLSSD
+481 IVAETFVGLLLSD
-494 ANSVLNMNTR
+494 ANSILNSSTKLE
-504 SVVPRPNSIKALFDA
+504 SPSPTSIKALFDSVQRGQVRGQPVRTQPSLRPRNPVA
-519 VEKGKDATTR
+519 VEPIRYTR
-529 PRPIVRPVS
+529 R
-538 NSRESRSGF
+538 
-547 APVRAQQPPAHR
+547 

>member
-1 MHVTDT
+1 MS
-7 TTREEL
+7 L
-13 MKKKT
+13 MKKFT
-18 ATVTAC
+18 SAITSCVLAVS
-24 LMAISALS
+24 AISVS
-32 ISNTGGVTAA
+32 GPSSVHAA
-42 TCGTPGNGYGRLF
+42 TCATPGNGYGRLF
-55 PNLASASFDSASL
+55 PNLPSASFDSTALRSL
-68 RGLASHIMATPESNP
+68 AAQIMATPETNP
-83 TPEGEVDAEEN
+83 TPEGEVDSEEN
-94 YAIPAGYTYFGQFI
+94 YALPAGYTYFGQFV

-118 NDLTTPIAVTSLV
+118 NDLTTPILVSSLV
-131 NGRTPQLDLDSLYLS
+131 NGRTPQLDLDSLYLA
-146 GPIASP
+146 GPIAAP
-152 QLYEADQMHLL
+152 QLYNADQMHLL
-163 TGSLLTGTTDV
+163 TGALLTGATDT
-174 NARDLPR
+174 NSRDVPR
-181 DTTGRAI
+181 GTTGRAI
-188 IGDGRN
+188 IGDARN

-212 QTVDQVTATHPQWN
+212 QTVDQLVSAHPQWT
-226 AAQIFV
+226 AAQIFS
-232 EARSQVTAV
+232 EARKQVTDV
-241 YQNLILQDYLP
+241 YQKLILRDYLP
-252 RVVGKKTM
+252 RIVGKKTM
-260 DTVLQRTHRGTSTN
+260 DSVLRSTSRGTSTQ
-274 LKYYTNCAQMP
+274 LRYYTNCAQMP

-298 QVRGLYRINATTN
+298 MVRGLYRLNASTN

-334 SHFAIDWSL
+334 TNFGIDWSL
-343 FLPGGKS
+343 FLPGGKT

-408 IRPLPDNQI
+408 IRPLRDDQI

-463 AIVGNQR
+463 AIVGSQK

-481 IVAETIVGLLSSD
+481 IVAETFVGLLLSD
-494 ANSVLNMNTR
+494 SNSILNTPTKR
-504 SVVPRPNSIKALFDA
+504 QSPSPTSIKALFDS
-519 VEKGKDATTR
+519 VQRGEVSQPVRTQPLLR
-529 PRPIVRPVS
+529 PRNPVAVKPIRYT
-538 NSRESRSGF
+538 RR
-547 APVRAQQPPAHR
+547 

>member
-1 MHVTDT
+1 MHVVDIACN
-7 TTREEL
+7 EDL

-18 ATVTAC
+18 ATITAC
-24 LMAISALS
+24 LLAISAIS
-32 ISNTGGVTAA
+32 ISNTGAANAA
-42 TCGTPGNGYGRLF
+42 TCATPGNGYGRLF
-55 PNLASASFDSASL
+55 PNLTGASFDSTAVRSL
-68 RGLASHIMATPESNP
+68 ATQIMAAPETNP

-94 YAIPAGYTYFGQFI
+94 YGIPAGYTYFGQFI
-108 DHDLTNDDRP
+108 DHDLTKDERP
-118 NDLTTPIAVTSLV
+118 NDLTTPIDVRTLV
-131 NGRTPQLDLDSLYLS
+131 NGRTPQLDLDSLYLA
-146 GPIASP
+146 GPTASP
-152 QLYEADQMHLL
+152 QLYNSDQMHLL
-163 TGSLLTGTTDV
+163 EGSLLTGTSDAG
-174 NARDLPR
+174 ARDLPR
-181 DTTGRAI
+181 VVNGMAI
-188 IGDGRN
+188 VGDGRN

-212 QTVDQVTATHPQWN
+212 QIVDQVIAAHPQWT
-226 AAQIFV
+226 AAQNFA
-232 EARSQVTAV
+232 EARKQVTAV
-241 YQNLILQDYLP
+241 YQNIILQDYLP
-252 RVVGKKTM
+252 RVVGRKTM
-260 DTVLQRTHRGTSTN
+260 DSVLQPTRRGTATR

-298 QVRGLYRINATTN
+298 QVRGLYRVNASTD

-319 FGTPGIDL
+319 FGTPGVDL

-350 SGGAVQASYK
+350 SGGVVQASYK

-429 TPITSI
+429 KTITSI
-435 SSTFAGKAPL
+435 SSAFAGKAPL

-463 AIVGNQR
+463 AIVGSQR

-481 IVAETIVGLLSSD
+481 IVAETFVGLLASD
-494 ANSVLNMNTR
+494 VNSILNTTSR
-504 SVVPRPNSIKALFDA
+504 SMAPRPNSIKALFDA
-519 VEKGKDATTR
+519 VERGGGETTR
-529 PRPIVRPVS
+529 PMPIARPVS
-538 NSRESRSGF
+538 SFRENRLGF
-547 APVRAQQPPAHR
+547 APARAQQPPARR

>member
-1 MHVTDT
+1 
-7 TTREEL
+7 
-13 MKKKT
+13 
-18 ATVTAC
+18 
-24 LMAISALS
+24 
-32 ISNTGGVTAA
+32 
-42 TCGTPGNGYGRLF
+42 
-55 PNLASASFDSASL
+55 
-68 RGLASHIMATPESNP
+68 
-83 TPEGEVDAEEN
+83 
-94 YAIPAGYTYFGQFI
+94 
-108 DHDLTNDDRP
+108 
-118 NDLTTPIAVTSLV
+118 V
-131 NGRTPQLDLDSLYLS
+131 NGRTPQLDLDSLYLA
-146 GPIASP
+146 GPTASP
-152 QLYEADQMHLL
+152 QLYNADQMHLL
-163 TGSLLTGTTDV
+163 TGVILTGSTDI

-181 DTTGRAI
+181 DTSGKAI

-212 QTVDQVTATHPQWN
+212 QTIDRLVVANPQWN
-226 AAQIFV
+226 AAQTFT
-232 EARSQVTAV
+232 EARKQVTAA
-241 YQNLILQDYLP
+241 YQYLILQDYLP

-260 DTVLQRTHRGTSTN
+260 NNVLKQNRSSSATQ

-298 QVRGLYRINATTN
+298 MVRGLYRVNSSTN

-334 SHFAIDWSL
+334 TNFAIDWSL

-350 SGGAVQASYK
+350 SGGLVQASYK
-360 IDASITNSLSLLPLP
+360 IDASITNALSLLPLP
-375 VSSEGPA
+375 VSSAGPA

-408 IRPLPDNQI
+408 LRPLPDNQI

-429 TPITSI
+429 MPITSI
-435 SSTFAGKAPL
+435 SASFAGKAPL

-451 ESTAHAYRIENG
+451 ESTAHAYRIVNG
-463 AIVGNQR
+463 ALRGNQR

-481 IVAETIVGLLSSD
+481 IVAETFVGLLSSD
-494 ANSVLNMNTR
+494 SNSILNSTNAART
-504 SVVPRPNSIKALFDA
+504 PHPTSIKALFD
-519 VEKGKDATTR
+519 VVQKGDDLQESQPQRLLR
-529 PRPIVRPVS
+529 PRNPVAMKAVRYA
-538 NSRESRSGF
+538 RR
-547 APVRAQQPPAHR
+547 

>member
-1 MHVTDT
+1 MS
-7 TTREEL
+7 L
-13 MKKKT
+13 MKKIT
-18 ATVTAC
+18 STITTCVLAV
-24 LMAISALS
+24 SALS
-32 ISNTGGVTAA
+32 VSSVNAA
-42 TCGTPGNGYGRLF
+42 TCATPGNGYGRLF
-55 PNLASASFDSASL
+55 PNLPSASFDSAALRSL
-68 RGLASHIMATPESNP
+68 ATQIMAAPEINP

-94 YAIPAGYTYFGQFI
+94 YALPAGYTYFGQFV

-118 NDLTTPIAVTSLV
+118 NDLTTPIPVSSLV
-131 NGRTPQLDLDSLYLS
+131 NGRTPQLDLDSLYLA
-146 GPIASP
+146 GPTAAP
-152 QLYEADQMHLL
+152 QLYNADQMHLL
-163 TGSLLTGTTDV
+163 TGALLTGSTDT
-174 NARDLPR
+174 NSRDVPR
-181 DTTGRAI
+181 TATGRAI
-188 IGDGRN
+188 LGDSRN

-212 QTVDQVTATHPQWN
+212 QAVDQLVTKNPQWP
-226 AAQIFV
+226 AAQIFT
-232 EARSQVTAV
+232 EARKQVTAV

-252 RVVGKKTM
+252 RIVGRQTM
-260 DTVLQRTHRGTSTN
+260 DSVLRSTPRGTSAQ
-274 LKYYTNCAQMP
+274 LRYYTTCAQMP

-298 QVRGLYRINATTN
+298 MVRGLYRVNASTN

-334 SHFAIDWSL
+334 TNFGIDWSL
-343 FLPGGKS
+343 FLPGGKT

-435 SSTFAGKAPL
+435 SSSFAGKAPL

-463 AIVGNQR
+463 AIVGNQK
-470 APFTLGPVGGR
+470 APFTLGPVGSR
-481 IVAETIVGLLSSD
+481 IVAETFVGLLLSD
-494 ANSVLNMNTR
+494 S
-504 SVVPRPNSIKALFDA
+504 NSILNSSTKRQSPIPTTIMALFDS
-519 VEKGKDATTR
+519 VQRGEIREQPVRTQPSLR
-529 PRPIVRPVS
+529 PRNAVAMEPIRYT
-538 NSRESRSGF
+538 RR
-547 APVRAQQPPAHR
+547 